1 MTINSFTRNVVISAT
16 LIVTMIIALAIQLKI
31 IAHVAAS
38 DEQRYVSYLL
48 ADELRQ
54 SSDDLTRLAR
64 TYVMTRDAEYERQY
78 LKILAIRNGEAAR
91 PKDYQR
97 IYWDFVA
104 VDGKAP
110 REDSA
115 DRIGLI
121 ELMRRNGFTD
131 AELAKL
137 EEAKRASDALVKTE
151 TEAMT
156 LVKQEN
162 AADAYERAA
171 KMMHDKAY
179 HQNKAIIM
187 KPVDEFYV
195 LMGNR
200 LDAERATANGRKII
214 IQIVTGLILIA
225 LGFFL
230 WRTYR
235 SLVHIIGGTVGDM
248 THSLSKMAAGD
259 FSSQIEAKSPQSLL
273 GQLNEVQRKLGALL
287 HRIRDTSATINS
299 QAVAISESA
308 NSAKQLVGNQ
318 MDSTTSMVTAIENL
332 VNSVNNASK
341 NSDSTRAMATASETT
356 LEEGNHIIRST
367 VSSIESIAGTVRET
381 SASIGE
387 LNEHAQQIN
396 TVVRVI
402 SEIAD
407 QTNLLAL
414 NAAIEAARAGET
426 GRGFA
431 VVADEVRKLAERTAQ
446 STREITGTIQK
457 IQGGTAEAVARMSD
471 GVESVDEGVNMA
483 NKAGGALDE
492 IRQRTGTILQSVN
505 NMTAM
510 LREQANAANSV
521 AVSVTL
527 VSDLAAKSNEKVA
540 QVSSAADQLLQAAL
554 ALDGNVVQFKF

>member
-1 MTINSFTRNVVISAT
+1 MTLNSFTRNVVISAT
-16 LIVTMIIALAIQLKI
+16 LIVVVAIAFVIQMQVV
-31 IAHVAAS
+31 AHVADS

-64 TYVMTRDAEYERQY
+64 TYVLTRDAEFERQY

-104 VDGKAP
+104 ADGKAP
-110 REDSA
+110 REDTA

-121 ELMRRNGFTD
+121 ELMRKNGFTA

-156 LVKQEN
+156 LVKQ
-162 AADAYERAA
+162 ADADGAYERAA
-171 KMMHDKAY
+171 KMMHDKTY
-179 HQNKAIIM
+179 HQNKAVIM

-200 LDAERATANGRKII
+200 LDAERATAYQRKII
-214 IQIVTGLILIA
+214 MQFLTGSILIA

-230 WRTYR
+230 WRTYH
-235 SLVHIIGGTVGDM
+235 SLVHIIGGTVSDM
-248 THSLSKMAAGD
+248 TNNLSKMAAGD
-259 FSSQIEAKSPQSLL
+259 FSSPIQAKSPQSLL
-273 GQLNEVQRKLGALL
+273 GHLNEVQRKLGTLL
-287 HRIRDTSATINS
+287 HRIRDTSTTINS

-308 NSAKQLVGNQ
+308 NSAKQLVGDQ
-318 MDSTTSMVTAIENL
+318 MESTTSMVTAVEGL
-332 VNSVNNASK
+332 VDRVNGASK
-341 NSDSTRAMATASETT
+341 NSDATRAMASASETT
-356 LEEGNHIIRST
+356 LEEGNQIIRRT
-367 VSSIESIAGTVRET
+367 VSRIESIAGTVRET
-381 SASIGE
+381 STSIVE

-446 STREITGTIQK
+446 STREITLTIQK
-457 IQGGTAEAVARMSD
+457 IQSGTADAVACMSD
-471 GVESVDEGVNMA
+471 GVQSVDDGVTMA
-483 NKAGGALDE
+483 NQAGGALDD
-492 IRQRTGTILQSVN
+492 IRQRTGVILQSVN
-505 NMTAM
+505 DMTAM
-510 LREQANAANSV
+510 LTEQANTANSV
-521 AVSVTL
+521 AASVTR
-527 VSDLAAKSNEKVA
+527 VSDLAEKSNEKVT
-540 QVSSAADQLLQAAL
+540 QVSAAADQLRQAAL
-554 ALDGNVVQFKF
+554 ALDSRVVQFKF